1 MTTRIRVPLLDAN
14 TIDVTVTAW
23 RKRPGEG
30 VAAGETIAELTT
42 DKAAFDLESPATGT
56 LLAILAAPPSVVP
69 SGYVIGVI
77 GDPGDSDPDAEADN
91 ATLIAAYR
99 AATGAAPAAP
109 VAPAASAQPAAVR
122 VRATPKARRLAQQH
136 GIDLARVQTETGAE
150 VVDEAALAPYLKT

>member
-1 MTTRIRVPLLDAN
+1 MTTRIRVPQLDAN

-23 RKRPGEG
+23 RKQPGEC

-42 DKAAFDLESPATGT
+42 DKAAFDLEAPASGT
-56 LLAILAAPPSVVP
+56 LLAILAAPRSVVP

-77 GDPGDSDPDAEADN
+77 GDPGASDPAAEADN
-91 ATLIAAYR
+91 AALLAAYR

-109 VAPAASAQPAAVR
+109 AAAPAPAQPATAR

-136 GIDLARVQTETGAE
+136 GIDLARVQIETGAE